1 MSRILG
7 HKALVIAL
15 APALAIG
22 SMTAATPIGAQ
33 SNTAVASISAKDRA
47 EGAKVHPQLLAEFG
61 GAMTGPQAT
70 YVSSVGKKISLQ
82 SGLSN
87 SANDFTVTLLNSSVD
102 NAFADRKSVV

>member
-1 MSRILG
+1 MSRIPG
-7 HKALVIAL
+7 RKVL
-15 APALAIG
+15 AITLSSALAIG
-22 SMTAATPIGAQ
+22 SVTAAAPIGAQ

-70 YVSSVGKKISLQ
+70 YVSSVGKRISLQ

-87 SANDFTVTLLNSSVD
+87 SANDLPS
-102 NAFADRKSVV
+102 RC